1 MNSESYPQKTGLGAY
16 VLGLLGAFLI
26 VAFLV
31 RWMQSYTQS
40 PSISATRAAERMQI
54 LADFKTANAPY
65 LDENKYDWQDQA
77 KGFVRI
83 PIERAKELV
92 LEEWQ
97 DPATARSNLMARAAK
112 QFALPPK
119 APEKKN
125 EYE

>member
-1 MNSESYPQKTGLGAY
+1 MNSESCCQKTRLGAY
-16 VLGLLGAFLI
+16 VAGLLGTFLI
-26 VAFLV
+26 VGLLV
-31 RWMQSYTQS
+31 YLMQSYTQA
-40 PSISATRAAERMQI
+40 PSISSTRAAERMQI
-54 LADFKTANAPY
+54 MSDFKAANAP
-65 LDENKYDWQDQA
+65 LVEKYDWQDQP

-97 DPATARSNLMARAAK
+97 DPVAARSNMMARAAK
-112 QFALPPK
+112 EFALPPK